1 MTQPEPIRA
10 CIATGCK
17 GRIALVIREDETNP
31 HFLPKFPHR
40 LIGCDSTS
48 ARQRFL
54 CSSVLQCSQ
63 QCAVCSQQCTV
74 CSVQRAVCSAFS
86 SG

>member
-10 CIATGCK
+10 CIATGCR

-40 LIGCDSTS
+40 LNGCDSTS
-48 ARQRFL
+48 ARQCLL
-54 CSSVLQCSQ
+54 CSSAASG
-63 QCAVCSQQCTV
+63 CAV
-74 CSVQRAVCSAFS
+74 CSVQRSQQWVEQ
-86 SG
+86 